1 MSVKILVDCR
11 NPNKL
16 PTVFANMETGFECIS
31 TSDFTEDIIR
41 HAECYK
47 PDMFLTFFETFDYN
61 TMQQYY
67 HLKTKKELENIP
79 FAMIA
84 SSEVCKQAQVKT
96 PDLFEWVY
104 AEPDDPQKSRI
115 LLSEVAKRAAEFK
128 HEPLVLIGDENMD
141 SSTRKHIMVVDDDKV
156 TLRMLKTA
164 LEEKLYEV
172 TAMAS
177 GKIAEKYL
185 QLKTVDLILL
195 DYQMPQE
202 SGAEVLKNIR
212 EDSRLKDIPVIFL
225 TGVSDSDRV
234 QEVISMSPQGYLLK
248 PVNMERLFIMIHNLI

>member
-1 MSVKILVDCR
+1 M
-11 NPNKL
+11 
-16 PTVFANMETGFECIS
+16 
-31 TSDFTEDIIR
+31 
-41 HAECYK
+41 
-47 PDMFLTFFETFDYN
+47 
-61 TMQQYY
+61 
-67 HLKTKKELENIP
+67 
-79 FAMIA
+79 
-84 SSEVCKQAQVKT
+84 
-96 PDLFEWVY
+96 
-104 AEPDDPQKSRI
+104 DP
-115 LLSEVAKRAAEFK
+115 
-128 HEPLVLIGDENMD
+128 
-141 SSTRKHIMVVDDDKV
+141 STRKHIMVVDDDKV

-202 SGAEVLKNIR
+202 SSAEVLKNIR